1 MFACAAIAIKFAT
14 ARLTGL
20 DVVASAL
27 VTLVIVSLILAL
39 TSEMFAGEVVRTLVG
54 SIGLVLAVPIT
65 TAIAVAAVSVGAPRR
80 ALADS

>member
-1 MFACAAIAIKFAT
+1 MGVLAL
-14 ARLTGL
+14 LT
-20 DVVASAL
+20 
-27 VTLVIVSLILAL
+27 INHRPPWQAL
-39 TSEMFAGEVVRTLVG
+39 TSETFAGEVVRTLVG